1 MDFNKLFTSTIQPKM
16 PYHDTIH
23 KIRML
28 QLDLLDTI
36 PYKYLKILLD
46 YDDYDDI
53 ECKIKDLPNEKEG
66 WTTTQFKFKLDY
78 KPSENGQVR
87 SKKFKIQIEY
97 GNSSIIAREI
107 AEHLWWNVSESE
119 SESEEEEE
127 EKDIQ

>member
-1 MDFNKLFTSTIQPKM
+1 M

-107 AEHLWWNVSESE
+107 AEHLWYNEPDSESD
-119 SESEEEEE
+119 SESEE